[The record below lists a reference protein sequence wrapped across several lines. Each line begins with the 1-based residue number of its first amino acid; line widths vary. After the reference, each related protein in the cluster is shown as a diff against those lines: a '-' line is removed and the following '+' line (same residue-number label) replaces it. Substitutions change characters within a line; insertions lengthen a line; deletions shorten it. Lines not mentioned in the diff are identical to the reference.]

1 MKQITEFL
9 DATYLQTAEQAN
21 ISAFENDAIVADLL
35 QNAVAKKYKC
45 VMILPEYVQQAKQFV
60 TAHKSKVLVGTVIS
74 FPQGTASTEEKCL
87 QIQNAINNGADEL
100 DVVIDYLAF
109 KNGAVSLVQNQV
121 KECTMMCLQ
130 QFKTIK
136 WIIETA
142 ALSNKEIIQITT
154 LIKNVVIKNGKEN
167 DYARV
172 FVKSSTGFYTTENNL
187 PNGATPEHIT
197 LMLENA
203 TPLPVKASGGIKKLT
218 DALFYI
224 QMGVKRIG
232 TSSQKQILL
241 ETTTI

>member
-21 ISAFENDAIVADLL
+21 ITSFENDAIVADLL
-35 QNAVAKKYKC
+35 QNAVANKYKC

-60 TAHKSKVLVGTVIS
+60 IAHKSKVLVGTVIS
-74 FPQGTASTEEKCL
+74 FPHGTASTEEKCL

-121 KECTMMCLQ
+121 RECTMICLQ

-154 LIKNVVIKNGKEN
+154 LIKNVVIKNCKEN

-172 FVKSSTGFYTTENNL
+172 FVKSSTGFFTTENNQ
-187 PNGATPEHIT
+187 PNGATPDHIT

-224 QMGVKRIG
+224 QIGVKRIG